1 MYGKT
6 EKKPKY
12 NTAQRLPL
20 KQRNKNE
27 NMPNYI
33 KCIGR

>member
-20 KQRNKNE
+20 KQRNKTKNIAA
-27 NMPNYI
+27 Y
-33 KCIGR
+33 